1 MLALVSV
8 AALEHTALGA
18 FMYWAE
24 AGKIRRAQ
32 LDGSGAQDVVACF
45 PEGIAL
51 DVDAGKVYWT
61 DNPPVGRPG
70 PSGLVRRANL
80 DGSGPEDVVDSLDD
94 PLGIAL
100 DPLHTAL
107 AGPRVYWGDGGAAN
121 DIRRFDLG
129 GLQPTTLTGGVPM
142 PFAIALDV
150 GGNKMYWTR
159 DVSDLKVP
167 AVQRANLDGSGVQPL
182 VTGFFGCTTGLAL
195 DVAGGKMFWGY
206 INPAIAGMFAGMIE
220 RSNLDGS
227 NVESVITGLISP
239 SGIALDLE
247 GGKIYWTDPGV
258 GTASGKIQ
266 RANLDGSALE
276 TLIDGLNTPM
286 GLALDL
292 SPEPATLSLLAL
304 GGLAVLWRRGR
315 K

>member
-51 DVDAGKVYWT
+51 DVEAGKVYWT

-80 DGSGPEDVVDSLDD
+80 DGSGPEDIVDSLDY

-100 DPLHTAL
+100 EQLHTAL

-129 GLQPTTLTGGVPM
+129 GIQPTTLTGGVPM
-142 PFAIALDV
+142 PFGIALDV

-159 DVSDLKVP
+159 GVSDLKVP
-167 AVQRANLDGSGVQPL
+167 AVQRANLDGSEVQPL

-195 DVAGGKMFWGY
+195 DVADGKMFWGY
-206 INPAIAGMFAGMIE
+206 IDPAIDGLFAGMIK
-220 RSNLDGS
+220 RSDLDGS
-227 NVESVITGLISP
+227 NIESVITGLISP
-239 SGIALDLE
+239 SGIALDLG
-247 GGKIYWTDPGV
+247 GGKIYWTDPGF

-304 GGLAVLWRRGR
+304 GGLAVLRRRGR